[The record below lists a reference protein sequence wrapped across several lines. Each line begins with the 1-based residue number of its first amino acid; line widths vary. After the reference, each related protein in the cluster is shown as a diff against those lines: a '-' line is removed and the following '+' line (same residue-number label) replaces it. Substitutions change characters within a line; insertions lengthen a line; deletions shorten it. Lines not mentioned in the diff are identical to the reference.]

1 MMVKSSWKDAL
12 VYIKVALGAMHWM
25 SKLLAQILHL

>member
-1 MMVKSSWKDAL
+1 MLMMSYWKDAL
-12 VYIKVALGAMHWM
+12 VYIDVAFGAMHCM